1 MQNIIVIHGGQSF
14 LDNETY
20 LNYLQNLKIKSL
32 DDFKSVDWKDNLSND
47 LGNGYNVISPNMPC
61 KMNSKYNE
69 WLIYFEKILTMING
83 ELILIGHSL
92 GALFLLKYI
101 SENGCPMQCKSI
113 VLVACPFNS
122 EINEYKLNGFDI
134 KDFTKLNQVANQ
146 IHFVF
151 SSDDQVVSIE
161 NMYKFKNKIPT
172 ANYTAVEGA
181 GHFNGDR
188 YEEICSLLSN

>member
-1 MQNIIVIHGGQSF
+1 MQNILIIHGGKSF

-32 DDFKSVDWKDNLSND
+32 DDFKMVDWKDNLSDN
-47 LGNGYNVISPNMPC
+47 LGDRYDVISPSMPC

-69 WLIYFEKILTMING
+69 WKIYFEKILTIING
-83 ELILIGHSL
+83 DLILIGHSL

-101 SENGCPMQCKSI
+101 SENGCPMLCKSI

-151 SSDDQVVSIE
+151 SSDDQVVTIE
-161 NMYKFKNKIPT
+161 NMYKFKNKRPT
-172 ANYTAVEGA
+172 ANYTLIEGA
-181 GHFNGDR
+181 GHFN
-188 YEEICSLLSN
+188 